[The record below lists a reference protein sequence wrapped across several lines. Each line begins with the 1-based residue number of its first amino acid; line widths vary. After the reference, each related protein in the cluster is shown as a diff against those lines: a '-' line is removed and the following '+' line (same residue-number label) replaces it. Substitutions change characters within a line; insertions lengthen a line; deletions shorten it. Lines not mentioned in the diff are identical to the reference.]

1 MPLFT
6 PPTRTYVPRI
16 LPTTPEWQQSPSKYF
31 VADIPVGVNVWWSTA
46 NVISE
51 TQPDAAEDVRK
62 VWHGGRTHTI
72 TEDEAVML
80 RSAGYT
86 DNIV

>member
-1 MPLFT
+1 M
-6 PPTRTYVPRI
+6 
-16 LPTTPEWQQSPSKYF
+16 SPSKF
-31 VADIPVGVNVWWSTA
+31 FDADIPVGVNVWWSTA

-51 TQPDAAEDVRK
+51 TQPATEAEVRK

-86 DNIV
+86 ANIV